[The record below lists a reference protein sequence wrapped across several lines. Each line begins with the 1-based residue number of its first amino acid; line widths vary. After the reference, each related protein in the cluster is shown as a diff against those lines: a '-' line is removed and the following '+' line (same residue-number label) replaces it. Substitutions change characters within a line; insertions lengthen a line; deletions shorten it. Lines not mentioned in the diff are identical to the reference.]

1 MRQPLPSFALASPL
15 FALLTGIA
23 AWFWCDLF
31 ANPLVGLA
39 AAEDRV
45 ATAACAALVGAVV
58 GVLLAPAAP
67 VEEGQPPRPSPA
79 RITAAVLVAGALAG
93 GSSMVIQRPESAGLG
108 AASGFFC
115 AVPFVP
121 VAALAVAV
129 LRQSRQARRGSIVAR
144 ADGRAFLAIL
154 AVVLGGCTALS
165 VLDGPAAALGL
176 PASPRNA
183 MLVALG
189 AGVLLAGLL
198 LADVLALRRVER
210 LARSMDDEEDE
221 DPAGQPAAPVG
232 RVDLGVG
239 DEIVT
244 RAALGTAYRGG
255 GAALTC
261 ITGDF
266 DEATAALR
274 RSIRRGALML
284 ALLEAVGLAHGMAR
298 STDLAADHGA
308 WLCEEGS
315 SAACRPAALL
325 VERAGRPHEEA
336 ERLHRKA
343 CEAGVE
349 PSCDAFDL
357 LQRVAVASR

>member
-1 MRQPLPSFALASPL
+1 MRQPLPAFVHAAPL

-39 AAEDRV
+39 AAGDRAV
-45 ATAACAALVGAVV
+45 TAACAALVGAVV

-79 RITAAVLVAGALAG
+79 RITAVVLVAGALAG
-93 GSSMVIQRPESAGLG
+93 GSAMVVQRPESAGLG

-115 AVPFVP
+115 AISFVP
-121 VAALAVAV
+121 VATLAVAV

-144 ADGRAFLAIL
+144 ADGRAFLAVVAL
-154 AVVLGGCTALS
+154 VLGGCTALS
-165 VLDGPAAALGL
+165 VLDAPAAALGL
-176 PASPRNA
+176 PASHRNA

-198 LADVLALRRVER
+198 FADVLALRRVER
-210 LARSMDDEEDE
+210 LARSMDNDDE

-239 DEIVT
+239 DAIVT

-266 DEATAALR
+266 DEAIAALR

-315 SAACRPAALL
+315 AAACRPAALL
-325 VERAGRPHEEA
+325 VERAGRRHEEA

-349 PSCDAFDL
+349 QSCYATDL
-357 LQRVAVASR
+357 LQRVAVASQ